1 MPKLRRFRGSI
12 GLQCSRLARARGD
25 NQVIQDTEC
34 CICQAAPITSDH
46 GKLYKIGR
54 AYPCLHASFHWDC
67 LHTSVLI
74 SQVLWDAREHRC
86 PQCMVAMHSIE
97 RVGRDRRGILSKP
110 RDVRHLPLVISPE
123 RLRIYCARPS
133 RSLGRVGELSLLTAV
148 HDLGQEAFQFY
159 VLRASTRRLQEQ
171 RAKEH
176 AMGDVMLFRA
186 EVLAEITAG
195 GMVAELAQKQSVER
209 LAAILQHA
217 ASRQPGARMTQA
229 ARPSKPLDVL
239 HVQPTDSK
247 YHLNGVPGLDAAGYP
262 AVSRFCGSAYP
273 ADKRTEA
280 VSYLKCRLVMEGAA
294 KESVAPTYG
303 LRPPNWV
310 GDDIED

>member
-1 MPKLRRFRGSI
+1 MPK
-12 GLQCSRLARARGD
+12 SRKNRARGRLAVQSRMA

-34 CICQAAPITSDH
+34 RLCQVAPITSDH

-54 AYPCLHASFHWDC
+54 AFPCLHASFHWDC
-67 LHTSVLI
+67 LHTSVLT
-74 SQVLWDAREHRC
+74 SQVLWDAPEHRC
-86 PQCMVAMHSIE
+86 PQCVVAMHSIE
-97 RVGRDRRGILSKP
+97 RVGRDRSGTLSKP
-110 RDVRHLPLVISPE
+110 REVIQLPLDISPE
-123 RLRIYCARPS
+123 RMRIYRARPS
-133 RSLGRVGELSLLTAV
+133 RSWGRVGDLSVLTSQDLEKQAVAIQVSRAETRSLREL
-148 HDLGQEAFQFY
+148 Y
-159 VLRASTRRLQEQ
+159 
-171 RAKEH
+171 AKSH
-176 AMGDVMLFRA
+176 VMGEEMLFRA

-247 YHLNGVPGLDAAGYP
+247 CHLNGVPGLDAAGYP

-294 KESVAPTYG
+294 KEWVAPTYG

-310 GDDIED
+310 GDDIVD